1 MACVPS
7 SMLGGCA
14 GKAESGTYGAKNGLE
29 NGAANGK
36 VAVVTATLDKAGR
49 VVLPKK
55 IRDKLHLKTGAAFKI
70 EIVGDKIELE
80 QELPKVR
87 IVRNARGRRVVI
99 GWEGFDGAK
108 AVQEIREERMENL
121 MPAKRR

>member
-1 MACVPS
+1 VV
-7 SMLGGCA
+7 GGEQRA
-14 GKAESGTYGAKNGLE
+14 KSEEEEAHGAKNGLE

-36 VAVVTATLDKAGR
+36 VVAMTATLDKAGR

-55 IRDKLHLKTGAAFKI
+55 IREKLHLKTGAAFKI

-87 IVRNARGRRVVI
+87 IVRNARGRRVVM
-99 GWEGFDGAK
+99 GWEGFDAAK
-108 AVQEIREERMENL
+108 AVQENREERMENL